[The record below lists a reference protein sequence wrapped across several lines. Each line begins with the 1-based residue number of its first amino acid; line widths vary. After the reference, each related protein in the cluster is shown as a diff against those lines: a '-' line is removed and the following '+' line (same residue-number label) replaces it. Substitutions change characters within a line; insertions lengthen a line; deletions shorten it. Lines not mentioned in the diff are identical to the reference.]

1 MPRIFSSIT
10 QTIGHTPLVRLSK
23 LAKGLGADVVAK
35 VERFNPAGS
44 VKDRIALIMLEE
56 AERQGKVNKD
66 TTIVEATSGNTGIAL
81 AFVCAVK
88 GLRAIITMPE
98 SASIERRQIMCAF
111 GAQVVLTPAGEGAP
125 GSIRKAEEILAGLKN
140 GYMPDQYRNPFNAE
154 VHRRTTAQEIWD
166 DTEGRVDIVVA
177 GSGTGGTITGVAKGL
192 KEKKRSVTAVAI
204 EPAASAVLLGGKPGQ
219 HGIQGIGVGFIPDVV
234 DMSVLDEVIAVTD
247 EDAGE
252 MTRRLAREEG
262 LLCGISSGAATWA
275 GLQVARR
282 KENAGKMI
290 VVILPDTGERYLTT
304 PFFSL
309 DD

>member
-1 MPRIFSSIT
+1 MPRIFDSIT

-23 LAKGLGADVVAK
+23 LAKVLGADVVAK

-44 VKDRIALIMLEE
+44 VKDRIALMMLEE
-56 AERQGKVNKD
+56 AERLGKVNKD

-98 SASIERRQIMCAF
+98 SASIERQQIMCAL
-111 GAQVVLTPAGEGAP
+111 GAQVVLTPASEGAP

-192 KEKKRSVTAVAI
+192 KEKKRSVTAIAI

-247 EDAGE
+247 KDAGE

-275 GLQVARR
+275 ALQVARR